1 MIKKL
6 KTIWRISIFAP
17 AFVLFTMLLACHS
30 GNYSK
35 YSVCKADFS
44 QTITETGELM
54 AVKSHTFVMPRY
66 GRYWYQL
73 NIIGL
78 LEHGTVVEAGDS
90 ILQFDPSSIKKFI
103 VEQES
108 QLENEKANL
117 EKLKV
122 QLDIQKGDLLSE
134 LRNEEA
140 SFNLKKLEL
149 DQYRFEP
156 EKVQKIKKLE
166 FKQAEILLTK
176 SKRKI
181 ELNKTIA
188 ENDLIIQKNRVVQ
201 NQKNV
206 REAYKV
212 LSELTIRTPISG
224 VFQVGN
230 KNYSNEKIRVGDAI
244 YYGTSLGSVP
254 DLTWMKVKSSINETD
269 IKKIKKGQPV
279 NVRLDALPNVI
290 FKGEVSFISKLCH
303 RYDNTKRKIFDV
315 EIEMLTS
322 DNRLKPGMTVS
333 CEYICNKFENVLFVS
348 NECLLFEQG
357 RHYLF
362 VKKGSSYSKVEVA
375 VMAQNNSQ
383 SVVEGNIEKGQLL
396 VPVETVQSK
405 KE

>member
-1 MIKKL
+1 MIKIL

-17 AFVLFTMLLACHS
+17 VIVLLTVFYTCTS
-30 GNYSK
+30 GDYSK
-35 YSVCKADFS
+35 FRIYKGDFS

-66 GRYWYQL
+66 GRYWYQM

-78 LEHGTVVEAGDS
+78 LEHGTEVEAGDS
-90 ILQFDPSSIKKFI
+90 ILQFDPSTIKKFI
-103 VEQES
+103 VDQEN

-117 EKLKV
+117 EKLNV
-122 QLDIQKGDLLSE
+122 QLDIQKGDLISE
-134 LRNEEA
+134 FRNEEA

-166 FKQAEILLTK
+166 FNQAEILLNK
-176 SKRKI
+176 SKRII

-188 ENDLIIQKNRVVQ
+188 ENDLIIQKNRVEQ

-206 REAYKV
+206 SEAYRV

-224 VFQVGN
+224 IFQVSN

-244 YYGTSLGSVP
+244 YYGTCLGSVP
-254 DLTWMKVKSSINETD
+254 DLTWMKVISTINETD
-269 IKKIKKGQPV
+269 IKKIRKGQPV

-290 FKGEVSFISKLCH
+290 FKGEISFINKLCH
-303 RYDNTKRKIFDV
+303 RYDDSKRKVFDV
-315 EIEMLTS
+315 EIKMLNS
-322 DNRLKPGMTVS
+322 DHRLKPGMTVS
-333 CEYICNKFENVLFVS
+333 CEYICNKFGNVLFVS
-348 NECLLFEQG
+348 NECLLYEQG

-375 VMAQNNSQ
+375 VRAQNNSR

-405 KE
+405 NE